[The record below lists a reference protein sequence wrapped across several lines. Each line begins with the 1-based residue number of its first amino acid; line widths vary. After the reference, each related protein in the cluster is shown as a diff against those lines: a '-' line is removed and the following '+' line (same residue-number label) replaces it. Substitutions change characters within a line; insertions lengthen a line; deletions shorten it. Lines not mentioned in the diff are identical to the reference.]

1 MTWEPRGK
9 DTNGE
14 NTLVG
19 VTMGRTYLITESPA
33 HGVRLW
39 LVNGSTKAMQGRFVS
54 VPEAQD
60 YADGVDA

>member
-33 HGVRLW
+33 HGIRLW
-39 LVNGSTKAMQGRFVS
+39 RLDGMRRAMQGRFATVEDAKE
-54 VPEAQD
+54 EA
-60 YADGVDA
+60 AA

>member
-1 MTWEPRGK
+1 MTWEQRGK

-14 NTLVG
+14 NTIVG

-39 LVNGSTKAMQGRFVS
+39 RLDGMRRAMQGRFATVEDAKE
-54 VPEAQD
+54 EA
-60 YADGVDA
+60 AA